1 MNEIIKRCFIFGN
14 RISIYL
20 PKYIKLDKIYH
31 FIICFSLS
39 FLFGSYGV
47 VASISAG
54 ITKEFA
60 DSLNPNSEWSWGDIL
75 ADFLGIVV
83 GYPLGILFFNG
94 DYLLRFLYNLIY

>member
-14 RISIYL
+14 RISKYF
-20 PKYIKLDKIYH
+20 PKFIKPDKLYH

-75 ADFLGIVV
+75 ADFLGIVI
-83 GYPLGILFFNG
+83 GYPLGLFVFKGENLFN
-94 DYLLRFLYNLIY
+94 FLN